1 MNILPIILI
10 DGLGFASW
18 LFLVSAGIT
27 FIFGVLRILN
37 VAHGSLYALGAY
49 LGATFLLTFASA
61 EQQSWVTLPLLFLAA
76 VAVAL
81 TVGPLIERLFLRR
94 AYGQDEVIGLLT
106 TFALFLILEDV
117 VRLIWGIE
125 PYNVDGPFRMLGRV
139 RIAGIAFAGYPF
151 LLTAVAILAGLL
163 LWFIIHHT
171 SFGRQVT
178 CVINDR
184 EMAGALG
191 INVPRI
197 DLMAFALGTF
207 LAALGGAFSA
217 PMMSVE
223 PGMGVSVIVLA
234 FAVVGIGGLGSIGGA
249 ALGCLVVGIARA
261 AAVQLFPEIE
271 LFVIYALMVAV
282 LLWRPQGL
290 FGAIELRKI

>member
-10 DGLGFASW
+10 DGITFASW

-37 VAHGSLYALGAY
+37 VAHGSLYAIGAY
-49 LGATFLLTFASA
+49 VGATFILQFAGHG
-61 EQQSWVTLPLLFLAA
+61 QRSWITLPLLLIAA
-76 VAVAL
+76 ITVGL
-81 TVGPLIERLFLRR
+81 TAGPLIERVFLRR
-94 AYGQDEVIGLLT
+94 IYGQDEVIGLLT

-117 VRLIWGIE
+117 VRLVWGIE
-125 PYNVDGPFRMLGRV
+125 PYLVDGPFRMLGRL

-151 LLTAVAILAGLL
+151 LLTGISAVAGLL
-163 LWFIIHHT
+163 LWFVIHHT
-171 SFGRQVT
+171 VFGRQVT
-178 CVINDR
+178 CVIADR

-191 INVPRI
+191 INVGRI

-207 LAALGGAFSA
+207 LAALGGAFTA
-217 PMMSVE
+217 PMISVE
-223 PGMGVSVIVLA
+223 PGMEISVIVLA
-234 FAVVGIGGLGSIGGA
+234 FAVVGIGGLGSISGA
-249 ALGCLVVGIARA
+249 ALGCIVVGIARA
-261 AAVQLFPEIE
+261 AAVQLFPELE

-290 FGAIELRKI
+290 FGAAELRRI